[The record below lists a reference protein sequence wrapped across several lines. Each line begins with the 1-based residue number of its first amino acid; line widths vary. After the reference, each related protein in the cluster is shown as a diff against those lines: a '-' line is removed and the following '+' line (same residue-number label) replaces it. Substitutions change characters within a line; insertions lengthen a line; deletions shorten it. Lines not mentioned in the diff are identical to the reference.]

1 MITFVIT
8 FVVTIDLMPFQGF
21 YQSHFFKKI
30 LKIRANH
37 KNQAVN
43 LQKKNRYQ
51 VQRKIT
57 LIVVLI
63 MSIFRINASA
73 QKSSFFVIKKPVFTT
88 SLFDFTSVHSSFT
101 LPAKTERPTQAVK
114 KNSITLSQIIS
125 GSFYAEHLGFFCK
138 KELQVEKSTHIPLR
152 FRLGSLEYCN
162 KLEGKK

>member
-1 MITFVIT
+1 
-8 FVVTIDLMPFQGF
+8 
-21 YQSHFFKKI
+21 
-30 LKIRANH
+30 
-37 KNQAVN
+37 
-43 LQKKNRYQ
+43 
-51 VQRKIT
+51 
-57 LIVVLI
+57 

-101 LPAKTERPTQAVK
+101 LPAKTEKPTLPAQK
-114 KNSITLSQIIS
+114 KSITPSQIIS

>member
-1 MITFVIT
+1 M
-8 FVVTIDLMPFQGF
+8 IDLMTFQGF
-21 YQSHFFKKI
+21 YQAHFFQI
-30 LKIRANH
+30 FLKIRANH

-63 MSIFRINASA
+63 MSIFRINVLA
-73 QKSSFFVIKKPVFTT
+73 QKSDFFVAKKPLFHNSV
-88 SLFDFTSVHSSFT
+88 FDFTPPYT
-101 LPAKTERPTQAVK
+101 GYILPVKPDQKTILQRTMP
-114 KNSITLSQIIS
+114 SPSQIIS

-162 KLEGKK
+162 